1 MEPVTGEVPEGAGPP
16 VTETVSPGEVALA
29 LHLVQTVEVEVRVTV
44 DTVVPVVTTEDPPVV
59 IVLVTGQVVTV
70 V

>member
-1 MEPVTGEVPEGAGPP
+1 MEPVTGDVPEGTGPP

-29 LHLVQTVEVEVRVTV
+29 VHLVQTVEVEVKVTV

-59 IVLVTGQVVTV
+59 MG
-70 V
+70 